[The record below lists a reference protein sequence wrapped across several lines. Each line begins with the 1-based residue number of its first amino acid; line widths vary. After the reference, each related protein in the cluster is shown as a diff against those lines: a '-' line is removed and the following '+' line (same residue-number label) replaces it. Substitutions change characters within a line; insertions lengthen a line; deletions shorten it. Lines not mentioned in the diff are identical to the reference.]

1 MKIAYFVHDLA
12 DDAVHRRVRMM
23 RYFAAVTLFGFH
35 RSDQFTSVIDGV
47 DTVDLGR
54 TTDAHLAQRAIAV
67 GRAGLK
73 VAQWTEHLRGT
84 TLFMARQLET
94 LSLAALARRVTG
106 STAPLLFE
114 CLDIHRLM
122 LARHPVGIALRTL
135 EARLLRVCSVLI
147 VSSPA
152 FLTHHFARYSN
163 LPPTLLLENK
173 VLADDVP
180 AGVLQRIAMLRR
192 GGPPPG
198 PPWRIGWFG
207 VIRCRRSLMILAD
220 LVRTLPGVVEV
231 IIRGRPKRDVI
242 PDFDRVV
249 MSTPGLS
256 YHGVYDRHTAL
267 ATIYPDVHFS
277 WAIDFFE
284 AGCNSE
290 WLLPNRLYEG
300 TLYGAVPL
308 AESSVQTGRWLADR
322 QCGVRLAAGSDHNL
336 SEALRAWFA
345 GLDAAGYVTAKNA
358 LATVPIT
365 ALLDDKV
372 SCDRIGAMF
381 EALSRRSAK

>member
-1 MKIAYFVHDLA
+1 
-12 DDAVHRRVRMM
+12 VRMM
-23 RYFAAVTLFGFH
+23 RYFADVTLFGFH
-35 RSDQFTSVIDGV
+35 RSDHPTPAVDGV
-47 DTVDLGR
+47 DIVDLGR
-54 TTDAHLAQRAIAV
+54 TADARFVQRAIAV
-67 GRAGLK
+67 ARAGSR
-73 VAQWTEHLRGT
+73 VRRWAGQLRGT
-84 TLFMARQLET
+84 TIFMARQLET
-94 LSLAALARRVTG
+94 LSLAALARGMIG
-106 STAPLLFE
+106 STAPLVFE

-122 LARHPVGIALRTL
+122 LARHPVGLALRTL
-135 EARLLRVCSVLI
+135 EARLLRSCALLI

-152 FLTHHFARYSN
+152 FLSHHFARYCN

-173 VLADDVP
+173 VLADDFQ
-180 AGVLQRIAMLRR
+180 AGVGQRIALLRR
-192 GGPPPG
+192 SGPLPG

-220 LVRTLPGVVEV
+220 LVRGLPGVVEV

-249 MSTPGLS
+249 MTTPGLS
-256 YHGVYDRHTAL
+256 YHGEYDRHTEL
-267 ATIYPDVHFS
+267 AAIYSDVHFT

-308 AESSVQTGRWLADR
+308 AESSVQTGRWLEER
-322 QCGVRLAAGSDHNL
+322 QCGVRLVAGPDQNL
-336 SEALRAWFA
+336 NEVLRAWFA
-345 GLDAAGYVTAKNA
+345 RLDAPGYVAARSA
-358 LATVPIT
+358 LAKVPIT

-372 SCDRIGAMF
+372 SCDRFGAML
-381 EALSRRSAK
+381 EACRGGSRNEPGRITVRDHRCPGAQ